1 MSDKEKLKVLLGRYA
16 EISKE
21 IANHPWMRNNNS
33 PLGDLAERIVAEGLG
48 GTVADNNAKGYDVEL
63 PDGRAKCFVSLMY
76 LAGEY
81 YTPSCR
87 LPRSRLIPLNGFDSG
102 KERCGKGNDAR
113 AQR

>member
-48 GTVADNNAKGYDVEL
+48 GTVADNNAKVMTLNYRTAEL
-63 PDGRAKCFVSLMY
+63 NVL
-76 LAGEY
+76 
-81 YTPSCR
+81 
-87 LPRSRLIPLNGFDSG
+87 
-102 KERCGKGNDAR
+102 
-113 AQR
+113 